1 MSQTKHGHLLPEK
14 IRKSFE
20 ELTQN
25 YEYLI
30 KKNGAHTNISLL
42 IHAASLYGSTQMLM
56 YLFGRK
62 CENQAE
68 RTIELA
74 KDAIN
79 QLINYNEGNEVE
91 ASKLNIR
98 LATLEA
104 LIYQV
109 ASQCAGLDSWS

>member
-20 ELTQN
+20 DLTRN
-25 YEYLI
+25 YENLL
-30 KKNGAHTNISLL
+30 KKSGANANISLL

-56 YLFGRK
+56 YLLARK
-62 CENQAE
+62 CESQAE

-79 QLINYNEGNEVE
+79 QLINYNEGNEEE
-91 ASKLNIR
+91 ARKLNIR
-98 LATLEA
+98 FAMLEA

-109 ASQCAGLDSWS
+109 VSQCEGVDN

>member
-1 MSQTKHGHLLPEK
+1 MSQHGHVLPEK

-20 ELTQN
+20 DLTRD
-25 YEYLI
+25 YENFI
-30 KKNGAHTNISLL
+30 KKSCANANISLL
-42 IHAASLYGSTQMLM
+42 THAASLYGSTEMLIH
-56 YLFGRK
+56 LFGRK

-68 RTIELA
+68 HTLELA

-79 QLINYNEGNEVE
+79 QLINYTEGNELQ
-91 ASKLNIR
+91 AHKLNIK

-109 ASQCAGLDSWS
+109 AIQCAGS

>member
-1 MSQTKHGHLLPEK
+1 MSQHGHVLPEK
-14 IRKSFE
+14 IKKSFE
-20 ELTQN
+20 ELTQDFEN
-25 YEYLI
+25 LM
-30 KKNGAHTNISLL
+30 KKSGANANISLL
-42 IHAASLYGSTQMLM
+42 THAASLYGSTQMLI

-62 CENQAE
+62 CMSQAE

-79 QLINYNEGNEVE
+79 QLINYTEGNEVE
-91 ASKLNIR
+91 AHKLKIR

-109 ASQCAGLDSWS
+109 AIQCAGVDN